1 MTEVYVLTEQIRTLY
16 RQTQTVV
23 VANCINALI
32 VGALLWNEAP
42 RPLLSAWMLAMAAVV
57 ATRVALSRRFRAVES
72 TLRDARPWG
81 RRFVLGSAASG
92 TLWGAAAL
100 VFLEGAA
107 PVSQLIIAFFVGGMC
122 SAAAGTLA
130 AHLPAFIAFVLPAL
144 ALLAVRV
151 ALFGDSLHEIL
162 AAVVV
167 LYGIGL
173 VAVARVNARALR
185 DAFALRFEN
194 ADLLATLSVAQRGLE
209 ESNRTLEQRVA
220 ERSEALRIQSEALKD
235 AQRLEAIGRLAG
247 GVAHDFNNLLTII
260 LANLSE
266 LAVRQGLDAQTRA
279 ALREMRDASSK
290 GADLVRQLLTFS
302 RRQRTAPET
311 LDLNRVLLGMDRLL
325 SRLLGD
331 GVELRLELQHEPL
344 FVHMDPTQME
354 QVIINMITNARD
366 AMADGGDVVVVTDTI
381 EIEQDGHRLAPG
393 AYARLSVLDTGVG
406 MDADTQRRIF
416 EPFFTTKDLGK
427 GTGLGLSTAHGIV
440 EQGGGQIEVDST
452 PGLGSVFRVCLPLA
466 SAPSERARNEASSR
480 SISGFQPI
488 TRATRRATVLLV
500 EDEPTVRS
508 VTQRI
513 LERAGHHVLAAPS
526 AEQALEITAERADDI
541 DLLITDVM
549 MAGAS
554 GPSLASRL
562 RAERPALRTLFI
574 SGYSHEHGLPAEEPH
589 AVGFLAKPF
598 THDALL
604 TKIAELMAPAPAA
617 RAEGSR
623 GRGV

>member
-1 MTEVYVLTEQIRTLY
+1 MTSAHVLTEQIRTLY
-16 RQTQTVV
+16 RQTRTVV
-23 VANCINALI
+23 VANCVNALI
-32 VGALLWNEAP
+32 VGALLWDAAP
-42 RPLLSAWMLAMAAVV
+42 RPLLTVWMLAMAAVV
-57 ATRVALSRRFRAVES
+57 GTRIALSRRFTAIEGA
-72 TLRDARPWG
+72 LRDPRPWA
-81 RRFVLGSAASG
+81 RRFMLGSAASG

-144 ALLAVRV
+144 SLLALRV

-173 VAVARVNARALR
+173 VAVARVNAQALR

-220 ERSEALRIQSEALKD
+220 ERSEALRIQSEALRD

-247 GVAHDFNNLLTII
+247 GVAHDFNNLLTIV

-266 LAVRQGLDAQTRA
+266 LSDHPGLDSNTRA

-302 RRQRTAPET
+302 RRQRTSPET

-325 SRLLGD
+325 ARLLGD
-331 GVELRLELQHEPL
+331 GIDLRLELQHEPL

-366 AMADGGDVVVVTDTI
+366 SMADGGEVVVVTDTLDLD
-381 EIEQDGHRLAPG
+381 EGSHRLAPG
-393 AYARLSVLDTGVG
+393 SYARLSVLDTGMG
-406 MDADTQRRIF
+406 MDTETQRRIF
-416 EPFFTTKDLGK
+416 EPFFTTKELGK

-440 EQGGGQIEVDST
+440 EQGGGQIDVDST
-452 PGLGSVFRVCLPLA
+452 PGLGSVFRICLPLA
-466 SAPSERARNEASSR
+466 SAPSESGRHDASTR
-480 SISGFQPI
+480 SVSGFRRI
-488 TRATRRATVLLV
+488 TKAAQRATVLLV

-513 LERAGHHVLAAPS
+513 LRRAGHFVLAASS
-526 AEQALEITAERADDI
+526 AEQALEITADRADDI
-541 DLLITDVM
+541 DLLITDVVM
-549 MAGAS
+549 TGAS

-562 RAERPALRTLFI
+562 RAERPSLRTLFI

-604 TKIAELMAPAPAA
+604 AKVAELMETA
-617 RAEGSR
+617 RPSR
-623 GRGV
+623 AVQSDAV

>member
-1 MTEVYVLTEQIRTLY
+1 MTGVHVFTEQIRTLY

-23 VANCINALI
+23 VANCINAVI
-32 VGALLWNEAP
+32 VGALLWDAAP
-42 RPLLSAWMLAMAAVV
+42 RRQLTAWMLAMVAVV
-57 ATRVALSRRFRAVES
+57 GVRVHLSRRFRAIES
-72 TLRDARPWG
+72 TLQDARPWG

-100 VFLEGAA
+100 IFLEGAA
-107 PVSQLIIAFFVGGMC
+107 PVSQLILAFFVGGMC

-130 AHLPAFIAFVLPAL
+130 AHLPAFVAFVLPAL
-144 ALLAVRV
+144 ALLALRV
-151 ALFGDSLHEIL
+151 ASFGDSLHETL

-173 VAVARVNARALR
+173 VAVAKVNARAIR
-185 DAFALRFEN
+185 EAFALRFEN

-220 ERSEALRIQSEALKD
+220 ERSEALRIQSEALRD

-266 LAVRQGLDAQTRA
+266 LSLREGIDAHTRS

-331 GVELRLELQHEPL
+331 GIELRLELQPDPL

-366 AMADGGDVVVVTDTI
+366 AMEDGGDVVVVTDTL
-381 EIEQDGHRLAPG
+381 EIEDDGERLAAG
-393 AYARLSVLDTGVG
+393 SYARLSVLDTGVG
-406 MDADTQRRIF
+406 MDAETQRRMF
-416 EPFFTTKDLGK
+416 EPFFTTKEPGK

-440 EQGGGQIEVDST
+440 EQGGGQIDVDST

-466 SAPSERARNEASSR
+466 SAPSERASSSSSSR
-480 SISGFQPI
+480 SISGFRPI
-488 TRATRRATVLLV
+488 TRATQCTRVLLV

-513 LERAGHHVLAAPS
+513 LERAGHSVLAAPS
-526 AEQALEITAERADDI
+526 AELALEITAEHGDDI
-541 DLLITDVM
+541 DLLITDVV

-554 GPSLASRL
+554 GPSLARRL
-562 RAERPALRTLFI
+562 RAERPRLRTLFI
-574 SGYSHEHGLPAEEPH
+574 SGYSHDHGLPAEEPH

-604 TKIAELMAPAPAA
+604 AKIAELMAAAPAP
-617 RAEGSR
+617 RVEGAT